1 MLLFAN
7 GKLLQFACLCSNV
20 DVATLAALVAA
31 AQYQVSRETDN
42 CQGENT
48 ADRYCNHCTV

>member
-42 CQGENT
+42 CYGENT
-48 ADRYCNHCTV
+48 ADRYCNHCTI